1 MAARNGASFTKL
13 WNGDTSEYDGD
24 DSRAD
29 LALCS
34 MLAFWTG
41 NNQDRIDTLFRQSG
55 LYREKWERK
64 DYREGTIAKAVENN
78 HDTYKPGYREN
89 HNNGHKPDGEY
100 TVDPADSLTDLGNAW
115 RLVNQFGE
123 ILHYSYKRDK
133 WLVWNGKYW
142 VWDEGDKIDSMAEL
156 TIRKIY
162 HEVELATDKTQRQA
176 ISEHA
181 RKSESNAKLKAM
193 VEQAKHLKGIPIN
206 LGQLD
211 SNQYLFNVDNGTID
225 LRTGE
230 LLSHRK
236 EDLITVM
243 VPVIYDKTAICP
255 KWLKFLDRA
264 TSGNKELQSYLQRG
278 VGLSLTGDVRSE
290 VIFLLYGLGNN
301 GKSTFTMTI
310 RKLMAGYGHRLD
322 AEDLMVKEKQRGGP
336 KEGIADLNNKRYVV
350 CSEIQDGRT
359 LDCSL
364 VKDLTGG
371 ETIKARRM
379 YEHEVEYMPTAKL
392 WLYGNHK
399 PVIKDSTLSI
409 WRRVKLIPFGVTI
422 PAKEVNENLKD
433 ELAEELPGI
442 LNWAIEGCL
451 AWQHDNLGTCKLVSD
466 ATADYRHDSDIL
478 GDFLEDKCVIS
489 QELMIVKKDMKEL
502 YAAWCSENGVEAV
515 SQVTFKKRLLEKG
528 IIDWKGT
535 AGKRYWKGV
544 GNRIENTESGEVA

>member
-1 MAARNGASFTKL
+1 
-13 WNGDTSEYDGD
+13 
-24 DSRAD
+24 
-29 LALCS
+29 
-34 MLAFWTG
+34 
-41 NNQDRIDTLFRQSG
+41 
-55 LYREKWERK
+55 
-64 DYREGTIAKAVENN
+64 
-78 HDTYKPGYREN
+78 
-89 HNNGHKPDGEY
+89 
-100 TVDPADSLTDLGNAW
+100 
-115 RLVNQFGE
+115 
-123 ILHYSYKRDK
+123 
-133 WLVWNGKYW
+133 
-142 VWDEGDKIDSMAEL
+142 
-156 TIRKIY
+156 
-162 HEVELATDKTQRQA
+162 
-176 ISEHA
+176 
-181 RKSESNAKLKAM
+181 M